1 MQNVTCKDVKLD
13 MSAAVSNNRDAMF
26 QHRIDR
32 SFSLLNSMQ
41 N

>member
-13 MSAAVSNNRDAMF
+13 MSAAVPNNRVVMF
-26 QHRIDR
+26 QHQIDG